1 MWYPFLSGNE
11 SEYSISDY
19 DTYSDDS
26 DSDYVPSTDDGNS
39 D

>member
-1 MWYPFLSGNE
+1 MWYPFLSGND

-19 DTYSDDS
+19 DTYSESD

>member
-11 SEYSISDY
+11 SDY
-19 DTYSDDS
+19 DTYSEFD
-26 DSDYVPSTDDGNS
+26 DSDYVPSTEDDGDS